1 MRRLPPIARHAVT
14 GILLALAVAAGPP
27 PGTRAEP
34 TPKARTWVA
43 TIGGHFVS
51 DSSAEVEL
59 VLSGDVGQY
68 AGMCGAVGG
77 WDSLTG
83 ILFRDGRG
91 PVAPEEDVT
100 YRGLLARN
108 THVDACGT
116 KPAPTEDQ
124 VDMCFATLV
133 GSAKMNVELEVN
145 EGDRGAWVKMT
156 ADGKYPVTKKI
167 TGCPEPGE
175 WLKGYYPDGAS
186 GVGIATVPSGLLRG
200 DTTYIEENVSLH
212 VKR

>member
-1 MRRLPPIARHAVT
+1 
-14 GILLALAVAAGPP
+14 
-27 PGTRAEP
+27 
-34 TPKARTWVA
+34 
-43 TIGGHFVS
+43 
-51 DSSAEVEL
+51 
-59 VLSGDVGQY
+59 VGQY
-68 AGMCGAVGG
+68 AGMCRAVGG

-83 ILFRDGRG
+83 VLFRDGRG
-91 PVAPEEDVT
+91 PVAPDEDVM
-100 YRGLLARN
+100 YRGLLSRK

-124 VDMCFATLV
+124 VNMCFATLE

-167 TGCPEPGE
+167 SGCPEPAE
-175 WLKGYYPDGAS
+175 WLKQYYPDGAS
-186 GVGIATVPSGLLRG
+186 GLGIETVPSGLLRG
-200 DTTYIEENVSLH
+200 DTTYTEVGISLH